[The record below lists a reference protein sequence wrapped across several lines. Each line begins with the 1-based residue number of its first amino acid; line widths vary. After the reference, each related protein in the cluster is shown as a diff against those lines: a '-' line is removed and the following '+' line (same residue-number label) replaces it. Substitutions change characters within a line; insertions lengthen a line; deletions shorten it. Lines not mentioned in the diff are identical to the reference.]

1 LIAQYAP
8 LVKYVAG
15 RMRLALPASLDF
27 DDILGYGTIGLI
39 EAVDRFDPTRG
50 IKFET
55 YAIPRI
61 RGSIID
67 AIRSLDIVP
76 RGMRDRAK
84 VVERAFQELFKQRG
98 AMPSDEMVAAH
109 LDMTVEQVRKAVQ
122 DASCTMLPLSGGNRD
137 EASSFEE
144 TLADESAVEP
154 AEAAAQ
160 VDSVQRLAWAL
171 DQLPQRDRM
180 IITLYYYEELTM
192 KEVSEVL
199 GVTES
204 RISQLLTRARFQLK
218 ALLHDQGMP
227 SFDLAV

>member
-1 LIAQYAP
+1 MVTDSMSVTERPASTGLWKYYTPGADPALRGRLIAQYAP

-84 VVERAFQELFKQRG
+84 VVERAFQELFKQHG
-98 AMPSDEMVAAH
+98 AMPTDEMVAAH
-109 LDMTVEQVRKAVQ
+109 LDMSVQQVRKAVQ
-122 DASCTMLPLSGGNRD
+122 DASCTMLPLSGGNRE

-144 TLADESAVEP
+144 TLADESAV
-154 AEAAAQ
+154 
-160 VDSVQRLAWAL
+160 
-171 DQLPQRDRM
+171 
-180 IITLYYYEELTM
+180 
-192 KEVSEVL
+192 
-199 GVTES
+199 
-204 RISQLLTRARFQLK
+204 
-218 ALLHDQGMP
+218 
-227 SFDLAV
+227 